1 MERQEE
7 WEALFYISWSRK
19 TLLMGWQPSSDLK
32 EVSREVIW
40 VRAEGQA
47 SMKGPER
54 GERQVYSKNSKE
66 GDPIEAMRWK
76 IGGVLSKGV
85 T

>member
-1 MERQEE
+1 
-7 WEALFYISWSRK
+7 
-19 TLLMGWQPSSDLK
+19 
-32 EVSREVIW
+32 
-40 VRAEGQA
+40 
-47 SMKGPER
+47 MKGPER